1 MDTTKIRIIATGDA
15 RTPLRD
21 ELGRWEP
28 GQYLGR
34 DAKGEPKAQEVEE
47 TEQVRRAIGRGD
59 LAVVPEVTELAE
71 LPPPV
76 PADPPSADVAAPA
89 PPPPTPTP
97 ATPVPQE
104 S

>member
-1 MDTTKIRIIATGDA
+1 MDTTKIRIIALGDA

-34 DAKGEPKAQEVEE
+34 DHGGNPVAQEIEE

-59 LAVVPEVTELAE
+59 LAVVSEVTELAE

-76 PADPPSADVAAPA
+76 PADPPSADAAPA
-89 PPPPTPTP
+89 PPPPTPTAAP
-97 ATPVPQE
+97 PQE